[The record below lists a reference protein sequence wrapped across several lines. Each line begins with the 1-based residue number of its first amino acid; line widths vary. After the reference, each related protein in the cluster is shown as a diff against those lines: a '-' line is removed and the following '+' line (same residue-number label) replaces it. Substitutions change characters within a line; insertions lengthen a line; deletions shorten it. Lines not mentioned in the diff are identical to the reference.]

1 MTGTMSLTQKKCN
14 RLMEPEES
22 TISLGRPTIDEIFK
36 TYGYT
41 TTMATTM
48 AFFDD
53 NIAAITKN
61 SF

>member
-1 MTGTMSLTQKKCN
+1 
-14 RLMEPEES
+14 MEPEES

-53 NIAAITKN
+53 NTAAITKN